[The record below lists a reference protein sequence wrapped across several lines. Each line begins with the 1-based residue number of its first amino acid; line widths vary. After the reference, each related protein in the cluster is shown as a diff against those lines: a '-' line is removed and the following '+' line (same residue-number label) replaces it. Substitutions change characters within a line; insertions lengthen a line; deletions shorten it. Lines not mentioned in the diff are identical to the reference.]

1 MKDIRVFILICF
13 NLSTCENT
21 TVWFRKNFSK
31 DLWKERPS
39 YVSYT
44 FHKYKE
50 DNVPENISHICMYHT
65 NTIFFINYTINSM

>member
-1 MKDIRVFILICF
+1 MKDIRVCILICF

-21 TVWFRKNFSK
+21 TVFQ